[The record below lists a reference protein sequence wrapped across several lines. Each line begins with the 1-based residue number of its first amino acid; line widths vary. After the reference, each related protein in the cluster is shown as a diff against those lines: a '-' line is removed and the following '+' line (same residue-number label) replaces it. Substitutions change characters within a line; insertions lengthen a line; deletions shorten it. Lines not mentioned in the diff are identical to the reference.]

1 MSNQNRKF
9 TEEELRI
16 MNEMENLVA
25 EMKKHPEI
33 ANVNA
38 PESLHEKLFRDIR
51 EYEAEK
57 AKAKEK
63 ESEVSGVPEEKMS
76 DSKVSRLTEEEM
88 ELIRLGKKYK
98 KRKKNKKLYVLIA
111 AAVLAMGLGITSMG
125 GPERVFERF
134 NWNLAGRKQTNID
147 SESDD
152 IVKMENVA
160 EEEIYQQIEDEY
172 GFMPVKLDHLPKGI
186 VFLQGDL
193 HDKLQY
199 IQLLYGNSDQVNIT
213 YAIRPNYR
221 GSSLGVDVEDEIL
234 EEYVEKVGGTN
245 IYVKKYKVS
254 DSGEERW
261 TAEFNYKDTHYYI
274 MILDIDGTEVKKI
287 IENLYFF

>member
-51 EYEAEK
+51 AYEAEK

-63 ESEVSGVPEEKMS
+63 ESEVSEVPEVPEEKMP
-76 DSKVSRLTEEEM
+76 DSKISRLTEEEM

-134 NWNLAGRKQTNID
+134 ERLVSGRNQTRVN
-147 SESDD
+147 SSGYD
-152 IVKMENVA
+152 IELVENVD
-160 EEEIYQQIEDEY
+160 EEKIYQQIEDEY
-172 GFMPVKLDHLPKGI
+172 GFTPVKLDHLPKGI

-193 HDKLQY
+193 HDGMQL
-199 IQLLYGNSDQVNIT
+199 IQMYYGNNGKTNIT
-213 YAIRPNYR
+213 YTIRPN
-221 GSSLGVDVEDEIL
+221 
-234 EEYVEKVGGTN
+234 
-245 IYVKKYKVS
+245 
-254 DSGEERW
+254 
-261 TAEFNYKDTHYYI
+261 
-274 MILDIDGTEVKKI
+274 
-287 IENLYFF
+287 